1 MATLPQI
8 YSVLHLIWQNF
19 DFAVATEVFVDCVSR
34 LLVVFKH
41 YRRSLPDFALKFA
54 FQHFLVSLE
63 LFQVQK
69 LQPNDRSVY
78 LSHQS

>member
-1 MATLPQI
+1 MSRLPQI

-19 DFAVATEVFVDCVSR
+19 DFVAATEVFSDCVSR
-34 LLVVFKH
+34 LPVVFKRC
-41 YRRSLPDFALKFA
+41 RRSLPDFALKFA
-54 FQHFLVSLE
+54 SQHFLASLG
-63 LFQVQK
+63 LFQAQK